1 MGVIPVYQRYAHADH
16 GAPKIEQPFRV
27 RSSTREELRMPG
39 PKWLARANRVG
50 LNRVAKFI
58 VPWMPGFGMVVHRGR
73 KSGREF
79 RTPINLFRR
88 RDGFVFALTF
98 SSDVDW
104 VKNVMAAGG
113 CEVIT
118 RRKRYSLT
126 DPELYVDEDRS
137 ERFPPVRYMLG
148 FADVTEFL
156 YLGSP

>member
-1 MGVIPVYQRYAHADH
+1 M
-16 GAPKIEQPFRV
+16 
-27 RSSTREELRMPG
+27 REELRMPG

-58 VPWMPGFGMVVHRGR
+58 VPWMPGLRHGR
-73 KSGREF
+73 PPGPQVRPRVSH
-79 RTPINLFRR
+79 PINLFRR

-104 VKNVMAAGG
+104 VKNVRAAGG

-137 ERFPPVRYMLG
+137 EMPRFPPVRYMLR
-148 FADVTEFL
+148 FANVAEFL
-156 YLGSP
+156 YLRIQGPESQSSAS